1 MFGVNVVRGGSW
13 SHLWPCLFIQLAH
26 DTLNGALGLEQW
38 GIHVM
43 VMKEDVYEDLGWLT
57 LT

>member
-1 MFGVNVVRGGSW
+1 MVPS
-13 SHLWPCLFIQLAH
+13 A
-26 DTLNGALGLEQW
+26 LEQW